1 MYIFLSFSFICF
13 PLTNKAIHL
22 VFIYKQVLFILEKKL
37 FILEK
42 KQQVDHLSGSFCTVL
57 VIEVNCFGR
66 TRISPMI
73 PEGNAV

>member
-1 MYIFLSFSFICF
+1 MYIFLSFSSICF

-22 VFIYKQVLFILEKKL
+22 VFIYKQVLFILEKKQ
-37 FILEK
+37 E
-42 KQQVDHLSGSFCTVL
+42 VDRLSGSFYTVL

>member
-1 MYIFLSFSFICF
+1 MYIFLSFSSVCF

-22 VFIYKQVLFILEKKL
+22 VFIYKQVLFILEKKQ
-37 FILEK
+37 E
-42 KQQVDHLSGSFCTVL
+42 VVHLSGSFCTVL

-73 PEGNAV
+73 PKGNAV